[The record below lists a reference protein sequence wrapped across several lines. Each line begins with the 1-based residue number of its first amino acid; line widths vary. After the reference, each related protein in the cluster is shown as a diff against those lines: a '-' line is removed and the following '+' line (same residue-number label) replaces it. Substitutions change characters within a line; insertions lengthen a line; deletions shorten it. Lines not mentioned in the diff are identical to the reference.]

1 MAKKQETKIE
11 VEEPQIEEIVVETAP
26 VVEQPKTR
34 ERVKPKDEWE
44 IKDRIYLLKD
54 GKKPLSRSI
63 KSANIYYFD
72 EEKGYEREL
81 KYCQN
86 QKTPF
91 VDEMKGDQRLEHIV
105 FRSGSLFVEKEKTT
119 LQKLLSLYHPHRD
132 QIYEEYKPAKLA
144 EDEIDIL
151 EMQVDALTA
160 ARNIDIDMAEAIMRV
175 EKGYEREIKYCEN
188 QRTPFV
194 DEMKGDQRLSHIIF
208 RSGALFVPKNKT
220 VLQKMLSLYHPH
232 KDKIYYEWQPAKKA
246 ADQIEVLNLE
256 VDALVAARS
265 VEIDMAEAIMRAE
278 VGSKVDTLSSKELRR
293 DLLVFAKKNPK
304 LFLELADDENV
315 MLRNFGIKAV
325 EDGILRLSSDQ
336 RNFLWGS
343 NGRKLMVIPFDEH
356 PYTALAH
363 WFKTDEGMEI
373 YSNIE
378 KRLNQ

>member
-1 MAKKQETKIE
+1 MAKKQKTKVE
-11 VEEPQIEEIVVETAP
+11 VEEPQIQEEVAVETAP
-26 VVEQPKTR
+26 VAEQPKVR
-34 ERVKPKDEWE
+34 ERVKPKNEWE
-44 IKDRIYLLKD
+44 IKDRLYILRG

-91 VDEMKGDQRLEHIV
+91 VDEMKGDQRLEHII
-105 FRSGSLFVEKEKTT
+105 FRSGNLFVEKEKVT
-119 LQKLLSLYHPHRD
+119 LQKLLSLYHPNRNN
-132 QIYEEYKPAKLA
+132 IYEEYKPAALA
-144 EDEIDIL
+144 AEEIDVL

-160 ARNIDIDMAEAIMRV
+160 ARNVDIDMAEAIMRV
-175 EKGYEREIKYCEN
+175 E
-188 QRTPFV
+188 
-194 DEMKGDQRLSHIIF
+194 
-208 RSGALFVPKNKT
+208 
-220 VLQKMLSLYHPH
+220 
-232 KDKIYYEWQPAKKA
+232 
-246 ADQIEVLNLE
+246 
-256 VDALVAARS
+256 
-265 VEIDMAEAIMRAE
+265 
-278 VGSKVDTLSSKELRR
+278 VGSKVSKLSSKELRR
-293 DLLVFAKKNPK
+293 DLLVFARNNPK

-315 MLRNFGIKAV
+315 MLRNFGIRAV
-325 EDGILRLSSDQ
+325 EAGIIRLSSDQ

-378 KRLNQ
+378 KRLNS